1 MTSSEQQNGQP
12 HKSLLEII
20 KTYIRLDLPAG
31 DERPSDLKPPSVEK
45 SAILTYLRPI
55 PWLLALLFAFSFYWD
70 FNGISLSFWGFTLE
84 FTGVLRILSV
94 SGLIGFLTN
103 RIAIMMLFHPLE
115 KRPLLGHG
123 LIPAHKDRIAIRM
136 SHSVSSDLINPEL
149 IRKKLAQS
157 GSISHYRQ
165 KALSAIGEGTQNEAF
180 RQDLK
185 LWLRSILSQV
195 VTDPQFRNRVTDAV
209 TDEVEQSIRD
219 KPLDR
224 AALKAYTFFRGREVG
239 DLVDEALMKLPERM
253 TAELE
258 HLDDYLNKIPGL
270 LEESGEA
277 IDDVITEILDKLIQ
291 QLNVKQ
297 IVEENL
303 RAYDERKLEQLIKGV
318 TNEHLLTIQYLGAV
332 LGTIGGFVIWQP
344 LFSLSV
350 ISLLTLLVFSADH
363 LLVTFR
369 KRYSDPTPD
378 HT

>member
-1 MTSSEQQNGQP
+1 MTSSDQRNGQP

-20 KTYIRLDLPAG
+20 KTHIRLDLPTG
-31 DERPSDLKPPSVEK
+31 DAQSKDMQPPAVEK

-70 FNGISLSFWGFTLE
+70 FNAITFSFWGFKLE
-84 FTGVLRILSV
+84 FTGLLRVLSV

-115 KRPLLGHG
+115 KRPILGHG
-123 LIPAHKDRIAIRM
+123 LIPAHKERIAKRL

-165 KALSAIGEGTQNEAF
+165 KALFAIGEGTQTEAF

-185 LWLRSILSQV
+185 LWLQTLLRQI
-195 VTDPQFRNRVTDAV
+195 VTDPQFRNRITDAV
-209 TDEVEQSIRD
+209 TVEVEQSIQN

-224 AALKAYTFFRGREVG
+224 AALKAYTFFRGRQVG
-239 DLVDEALMKLPERM
+239 DLIDDALLNLPERM
-253 TAELE
+253 TSELE
-258 HLDDYLNKIPGL
+258 HLDIYLNKIPVL

-277 IDDVITEILDKLIQ
+277 IDEVITEILDKLIQ
-291 QLNVKQ
+291 QLNIKQ

-303 RAYDERKLEQLIKGV
+303 RGYDESKLEQLIKGV

-350 ISLLTLLVFSADH
+350 IGFLTVLIFSADH
-363 LLVTFR
+363 VMVTFQR
-369 KRYSDPTPD
+369 RYSDPEKK
-378 HT
+378 

>member
-1 MTSSEQQNGQP
+1 MTSSEQRNGQA
-12 HKSLLEII
+12 HKSLLDII
-20 KTYIRLDLPAG
+20 KTHIRIDLPSSENKT
-31 DERPSDLKPPSVEK
+31 DDLKPPTVEK

-55 PWLLALLFAFSFYWD
+55 PWLLGLLFAFSFYWD
-70 FNGISLSFWGFTLE
+70 FNGVTASFWGFTLE

-103 RIAIMMLFHPLE
+103 RIAIMMLFHPME

-123 LIPAHKDRIAIRM
+123 LIPAHKDRIAIRL

-149 IRKKLAQS
+149 IRNKIKTS

-165 KALSAIGEGTQNEAF
+165 KTLSAIGEGTQNEAF
-180 RQDLK
+180 RKDLK
-185 LWLRSILSQV
+185 IWLRSLLSQI
-195 VTDPQFRNRVTDAV
+195 VTDPEFRIRVTDAV
-209 TDEVEQSIRD
+209 TDEVEQSIQN

-239 DLVDEALMKLPERM
+239 DLVDEALLKLPERM
-253 TAELE
+253 TAELS
-258 HLDDYLNKIPGL
+258 HLDDYLNKVPGM

-277 IDDVITEILDKLIQ
+277 IDEVISEILDKLIQ

-303 RAYDERKLEQLIKGV
+303 RSYDETKLEQLIKGV

-350 ISLLTLLVFSADH
+350 ITVITVTIFSADH
-363 LLVTFR
+363 IMHTFQ
-369 KRYSDPTPD
+369 KRYSDPAD
-378 HT
+378 S

>member
-1 MTSSEQQNGQP
+1 MSSRKIWG
-12 HKSLLEII
+12 
-20 KTYIRLDLPAG
+20 
-31 DERPSDLKPPSVEK
+31 PPTVEK

-70 FNGISLSFWGFTLE
+70 FNAISLSFWGFVLE
-84 FTGVLRILSV
+84 FPGLLRVLSV

-123 LIPAHKDRIAIRM
+123 LIPAHKERIARRL

-157 GSISHYRQ
+157 GSISFYRQ
-165 KALSAIGEGTQNEAF
+165 KTLTAIGEGTKNEAF

-185 LWLRSILSQV
+185 LWLQTLLRQI
-195 VTDPQFRNRVTDAV
+195 VTDPQFRNRVTEAV
-209 TDEVEQSIRD
+209 TDEVEQSIQN

-224 AALKAYTFFRGREVG
+224 AALKAYTFFRGRHVG
-239 DLVDEALMKLPERM
+239 DLVDDALLNLPERI
-253 TAELE
+253 TSELE
-258 HLDDYLNKIPGL
+258 HIDIYLNKLPGV

-277 IDDVITEILDKLIQ
+277 IDEVISEILDKLIQ

-303 RAYDERKLEQLIKGV
+303 RGYDETKLEQLIKGV

-350 ISLLTLLVFSADH
+350 IGLLTVLIFSADH
-363 LLVTFR
+363 LMMTFQR
-369 KRYSDPTPD
+369 RYSDPEKN
-378 HT
+378 

>member
-1 MTSSEQQNGQP
+1 MTSSDHQNGQP
-12 HKSLLEII
+12 HKSLLDII
-20 KTYIRLDLPAG
+20 KTHIRLDMPTG
-31 DERPSDLKPPSVEK
+31 EGQSNDVHPPSVEK

-70 FNGISLSFWGFTLE
+70 FNAVTLSFWGFTLE
-84 FTGVLRILSV
+84 FTGVLRVLSV

-103 RIAIMMLFHPLE
+103 RIAIMMLFHPIE
-115 KRPLLGHG
+115 KRPILGHG
-123 LIPAHKDRIAIRM
+123 LIPAHKDRIAKRL

-149 IRKKLAQS
+149 IRKKLARS

-165 KALSAIGEGTQNEAF
+165 KTLSAIGEGTQTQAF

-185 LWLRSILSQV
+185 LWLQTLLRQI
-195 VTDPQFRNRVTDAV
+195 VTDPEFRNRITDAV
-209 TDEVEQSIRD
+209 TNEVEQSIEN

-224 AALKAYTFFRGREVG
+224 AALKAYTFFRGRQVG
-239 DLVDEALMKLPERM
+239 DLVDDALLNLPERI
-253 TAELE
+253 TSELE
-258 HLDDYLNKIPGL
+258 HIDIYLNKIPVL

-277 IDDVITEILDKLIQ
+277 IDEVITEILDKLIQ

-303 RAYDERKLEQLIKGV
+303 RGYDESKLEQLIKGV

-350 ISLLTLLVFSADH
+350 IGFLTLLIFSADH
-363 LLVTFR
+363 VMMTFQR
-369 KRYSDPTPD
+369 RYSDPK
-378 HT
+378 

>member
-1 MTSSEQQNGQP
+1 MTSSDPKNGQP
-12 HKSLLEII
+12 HKSLLDII
-20 KTYIRLDLPAG
+20 KTHIRLDLPTGNEQSQDMGA
-31 DERPSDLKPPSVEK
+31 PTVEK

-70 FNGISLSFWGFTLE
+70 FNAISLSFWGFVLE
-84 FTGVLRILSV
+84 FPGLLRVLSV

-123 LIPAHKDRIAIRM
+123 LIPAHKERIARRL

-157 GSISHYRQ
+157 GSISFYRQ
-165 KALSAIGEGTQNEAF
+165 KTLTAIGEGTKNEAF

-185 LWLRSILSQV
+185 LWLQTLLRQI
-195 VTDPQFRNRVTDAV
+195 VTDPQFRNRVTEAV
-209 TDEVEQSIRD
+209 TDEVEQSIQN

-224 AALKAYTFFRGREVG
+224 AALKAYTFFRGRHVG
-239 DLVDEALMKLPERM
+239 DLVDDALLNLPERI
-253 TAELE
+253 TSELE
-258 HLDDYLNKIPGL
+258 HIDIYLNKLPGV

-277 IDDVITEILDKLIQ
+277 IDEVISEILDKLIQ

-303 RAYDERKLEQLIKGV
+303 RGYDETKLEQLIKGV

-350 ISLLTLLVFSADH
+350 IGLLTVLIFSADH
-363 LLVTFR
+363 LMMTFQR
-369 KRYSDPTPD
+369 RYSDPEKN
-378 HT
+378 